1 MKGWTPRVDLAVN
14 TTQNTTTITTRCCFF
29 FCSGPSLS
37 ALSTCHVVCPLSPG
51 PELGGAR
58 CYCVFAHHT
67 PRLCFPSSTSDTT
80 FSPGYVLPLLRSF
93 TAWNLFPLVFRQR
106 FFFLSFPPLLRA
118 WTYPSP
124 PYIAFSLPRA
134 PLLPWCVDM
143 YSLLLWGVFVFLGS
157 AALVL
162 GCRVYAMHR
171 RVLLRTYLGS

>member
-37 ALSTCHVVCPLSPG
+37 ALSTCHVVCLPG
-51 PELGGAR
+51 RNSVELDVIVSLLIIPP
-58 CYCVFAHHT
+58 VFAFLHLPAT
-67 PRLCFPSSTSDTT
+67 RPSPPATSYLYYDPSRPEIYLPSSFVS
-80 FSPGYVLPLLRSF
+80 
-93 TAWNLFPLVFRQR
+93 A
-106 FFFLSFPPLLRA
+106 FFLSFPPLLRA

-134 PLLPWCVDM
+134 PLLPWCVDL